1 MTSTFDESTVYTQ
14 LRDKAEVQL
23 QAGKTPTAGHWSL
36 GVHALRLLH
45 ELSCDPDKAEDALKL
60 LHELQVH
67 QVELDLQN
75 EETIANERILDED
88 LHLYRALYESAP
100 LAYFVVDRESVVI
113 QGSRAAT
120 ELFGVDHDQL
130 QGQRVDSLLKP
141 QDQPLLLGLLQRVS
155 ESGVSD
161 ACIAETAEGAEG
173 SRQLQFLASIPLVR
187 EKLLLVCSEYGN
199 AD

>member
-14 LRDKAEVQL
+14 LRGKAEAQL

-45 ELSCDPDKAEDALKL
+45 QLSSDPDKAEDALKL

-75 EETIANERILDED
+75 EETIANEMILEED

-100 LAYFVVDRESVVI
+100 LAYFVVDREGVVI
-113 QGSRAAT
+113 QGNHAAV
-120 ELFGVDHDQL
+120 ELFGVGNDQL
-130 QGQRVDSLLKP
+130 QGQRVDTFLKP
-141 QDQPLLLGLLQRVS
+141 QDRPRLLGLLLRVA

-161 ACIAETAEGAEG
+161 SCIAETAEGAEG

-187 EKLLLVCSEYGN
+187 EKLLLVCCECEN
-199 AD
+199 AE